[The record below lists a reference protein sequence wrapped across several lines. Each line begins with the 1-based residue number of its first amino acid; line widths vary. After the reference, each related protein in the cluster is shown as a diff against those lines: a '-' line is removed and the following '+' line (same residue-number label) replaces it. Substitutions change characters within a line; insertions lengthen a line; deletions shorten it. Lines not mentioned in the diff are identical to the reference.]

1 MAQNRLNEKG
11 ERYNEV
17 LMKEEEEPFA
27 TMIGDGGQVDEESLF
42 GHNEAGFSENDI
54 ELTKLK
60 GADRNANQL
69 KTAAEANQQEIETIA
84 ID

>member
-1 MAQNRLNEKG
+1 MAQNRLNENG

-27 TMIGDGGQVDEESLF
+27 NMIADGAQIDEESLF

-60 GADRNANQL
+60 GGERNAN
-69 KTAAEANQQEIETIA
+69 
-84 ID
+84 